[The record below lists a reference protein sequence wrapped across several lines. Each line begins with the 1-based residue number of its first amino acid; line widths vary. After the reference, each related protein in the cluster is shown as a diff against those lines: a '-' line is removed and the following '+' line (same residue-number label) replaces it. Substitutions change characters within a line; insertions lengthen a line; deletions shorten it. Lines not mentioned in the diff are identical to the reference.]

1 MADPNGDIVHGA
13 RIECLDCHR
22 WIPLI
27 DALPESDIGMPR
39 CPTCKA
45 PMTGVDLRTE
55 RRRFVFHKVP
65 EP

>member
-1 MADPNGDIVHGA
+1 MANPLGAIVPGA
-13 RIECLDCHR
+13 KIECLDCNK

-27 DALPESDIGMPR
+27 EALPESDIGMPR
-39 CPTCKA
+39 CPICKA
-45 PMTGVDLRTE
+45 PMTGVDLGTA